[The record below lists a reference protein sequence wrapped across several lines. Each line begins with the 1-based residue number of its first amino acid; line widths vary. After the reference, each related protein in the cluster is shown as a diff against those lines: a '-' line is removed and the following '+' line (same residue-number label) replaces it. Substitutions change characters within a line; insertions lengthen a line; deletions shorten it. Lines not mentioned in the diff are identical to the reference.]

1 MNHFYTDAIKLCI
14 ISTSC
19 ATCIEDFGM
28 SNKCIHFI
36 LTQNHIVNEFLKY
49 LSFVFFF
56 YLPSVFK
63 INKVFFQD

>member
-1 MNHFYTDAIKLCI
+1 
-14 ISTSC
+14 
-19 ATCIEDFGM
+19 M

-36 LTQNHIVNEFLKY
+36 LTQNYIVNEFLKY